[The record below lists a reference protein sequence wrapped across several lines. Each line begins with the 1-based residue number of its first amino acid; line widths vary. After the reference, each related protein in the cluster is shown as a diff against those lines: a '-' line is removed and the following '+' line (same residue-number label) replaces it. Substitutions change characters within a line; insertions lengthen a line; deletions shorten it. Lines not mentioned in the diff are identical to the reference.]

1 MKNAMPEQPILIT
14 DRLQLRPFRQTDAKR
29 VQQLAGDHRIADVT
43 LNIPHPYQ
51 DGMAEAWISTH
62 EPVWQAQRAMIYAI
76 TQQQHAPDVILGAI
90 SLVDLTT
97 IEAELGY
104 WIGVP
109 YWGKGY
115 CSEAAQA
122 IIHYGFNTLSLQR
135 IYCHHLLRNPASGRV
150 MQKAGMHRINNRPP
164 TICKN
169 GVEEAVEHYEILSH
183 RKKHTLEY

>member
-1 MKNAMPEQPILIT
+1 MKSTMPEQPILMT
-14 DRLQLRPFRQTDAKR
+14 ERLQLRPFRQTDAKR

-43 LNIPHPYQ
+43 QNIPHPYQ
-51 DGMAEAWISTH
+51 DGMAESWICTH
-62 EPVWQAQRAMIYAI
+62 ESVWQAQRAIIYAI
-76 TQQQHAPDVILGAI
+76 TLQQAPTEIIGAI
-90 SLVDLTT
+90 SLIDLTT

-122 IIHYGFNTLSLQR
+122 VIHYAFNTLSLQR

-150 MQKAGMHRINNRPP
+150 MQKAGMRRISNRPA

-169 GVEEAVEHYEILSH
+169 GVEEPVEHYEILNH
-183 RKKHTLEY
+183 R

>member
-1 MKNAMPEQPILIT
+1 MPEQPILMT
-14 DRLQLRPFRQTDAKR
+14 ERLQLRPFRQSDAKR

-43 LNIPHPYQ
+43 QNIPHPYQ

-62 EPVWQAQRAMIYAI
+62 ESVWQAQCAIIYAI
-76 TQQQHAPDVILGAI
+76 TQGQAPDVIIGAI
-90 SLVDLTT
+90 SLINLTT
-97 IEAELGY
+97 LEAELGY

-109 YWGKGY
+109 YWGQGY

-150 MQKAGMHRINNRPP
+150 MQKAGMHKISNRPAS
-164 TICKN
+164 ICKN
-169 GVEEAVEHYEILSH
+169 GVEAAVEDYEILNH
-183 RKKHTLEY
+183 R